1 MGRTSTRRWFRLWA
15 VRRWRLVE
23 QQFSGMTRNA
33 DVSPKLLACLCC
45 PVCCTRNQV
54 RQERLQ
60 GSIPPAAA
68 HLQQCHDPRGR
79 QSQAAHRLRSS
90 ERCTLTRKK
99 IPLRCFGVSDGF
111 VLQGSRSARSATACS
126 CCTCPVTTTN
136 RRLKTT
142 SCFCVNLW
150 AWGAGSQ
157 GVLVSSQG
165 DVILQSDHVI
175 ETLTKLAICADKID
189 NININQ
195 GRWAAAL
202 AAPRKRPHGRLTPT
216 VLLFP
221 PPSIKF
227 TVGQGK
233 EGIIDFTPG
242 SELIVAKAKN
252 GHLSVVRQP
261 NTPVFALKKTLWAH
275 ENAPVQTCGRVSGTL
290 THEGGAPDCSVGCDA
305 FFSSPSLPDG
315 PQTELQMIPAHTR
328 HQEPRD
334 SWPLPSTNHEC
345 RPRSASANQTPAA
358 AAQVALTS
366 N

>member
-15 VRRWRLVE
+15 ARRWRLVE
-23 QQFSGMTRNA
+23 QRLSGLSRNA
-33 DVSPKLLACLCC
+33 DVSPNLLACLCL
-45 PVCCTRNQV
+45 PVCCTRDQV

-90 ERCTLTRKK
+90 ERFTLTRKK
-99 IPLRCFGVSDGF
+99 NPTEVFSGCLTGLPCRDLGQLAQRRPV
-111 VLQGSRSARSATACS
+111 RAARARWRQQTEGK
-126 CCTCPVTTTN
+126 
-136 RRLKTT
+136 KTT
-142 SCFCVNLW
+142 CFCVNLW

-157 GVLVSSQG
+157 GVPVSPQG

-221 PPSIKF
+221 PPP
-227 TVGQGK
+227 T
-233 EGIIDFTPG
+233 
-242 SELIVAKAKN
+242 A
-252 GHLSVVRQP
+252 
-261 NTPVFALKKTLWAH
+261 
-275 ENAPVQTCGRVSGTL
+275 
-290 THEGGAPDCSVGCDA
+290 
-305 FFSSPSLPDG
+305 
-315 PQTELQMIPAHTR
+315 
-328 HQEPRD
+328 
-334 SWPLPSTNHEC
+334 
-345 RPRSASANQTPAA
+345 
-358 AAQVALTS
+358 
-366 N
+366 

>member
-23 QQFSGMTRNA
+23 QQFSGMSRNA
-33 DVSPKLLACLCC
+33 DVSPNLLACLCC

-79 QSQAAHRLRSS
+79 QSQAAHRLRST

-126 CCTCPVTTTN
+126 CCTCPVMTTN

-221 PPSIKF
+221 PP
-227 TVGQGK
+227 
-233 EGIIDFTPG
+233 
-242 SELIVAKAKN
+242 
-252 GHLSVVRQP
+252 
-261 NTPVFALKKTLWAH
+261 
-275 ENAPVQTCGRVSGTL
+275 
-290 THEGGAPDCSVGCDA
+290 
-305 FFSSPSLPDG
+305 
-315 PQTELQMIPAHTR
+315 PA
-328 HQEPRD
+328 
-334 SWPLPSTNHEC
+334 
-345 RPRSASANQTPAA
+345 
-358 AAQVALTS
+358 
-366 N
+366 